1 MLFSALLQRLKA
13 TVQTLRSQAASRRKP
28 PDVDTRLHD
37 VLAVLE
43 RDARL
48 KGEMLD
54 ELREAARVG
63 EGSPLQRSSQVD
75 LAELVRATT
84 ESFVPL
90 ARERHAALTARCA
103 ASSVVISADAKD
115 LTRIISR
122 LIACAIAFTGNGGRV
137 DCELSLDPDWI
148 SLIVRVHGTTAGERG
163 KPDDFS
169 ESQWRQFELAEVR
182 ELVELHGGALRVG
195 SESDRS
201 SAIFSVRLP
210 GDRAGALNSQRAR
223 RASDI

>member
-13 TVQTLRSQAASRRKP
+13 TVQTIRPQPGSRRKP
-28 PDVDTRLHD
+28 PVADARLHD
-37 VLAVLE
+37 VLDVLE

-63 EGSPLQRSSQVD
+63 EGSPLHRSSQVD

-90 ARERHAALTARCA
+90 ARERNATLTARCA
-103 ASSVVISADAKD
+103 ASSIVISADARD
-115 LTRIISR
+115 LTLIVSR
-122 LIACAIAFTGNGGRV
+122 LIASAIAASGNGGRV
-137 DCELSLDPDWI
+137 DCEISLDPDSV
-148 SLIVRVHGTTAGERG
+148 SLIVRVRGATASGRG
-163 KPDDFS
+163 LPPDYS
-169 ESQWRQFELAEVR
+169 ASLWKQFGLSEVR

-195 SESDRS
+195 SEGDRS
-201 SAIFSVRLP
+201 GVKVTVRLP
-210 GDRAGALNSQRAR
+210 GDRAERSALGRP
-223 RASDI
+223 